1 MTEKL
6 DERVGYMTI
15 SVLMSIL
22 TEHVK
27 SKIVNGK
34 YTGDLNYL
42 IFYKSLILKYR
53 KK

>member
-22 TEHVK
+22 TEYVK

-42 IFYKSLILKYR
+42 IFLGNFDNYLR
-53 KK
+53 N